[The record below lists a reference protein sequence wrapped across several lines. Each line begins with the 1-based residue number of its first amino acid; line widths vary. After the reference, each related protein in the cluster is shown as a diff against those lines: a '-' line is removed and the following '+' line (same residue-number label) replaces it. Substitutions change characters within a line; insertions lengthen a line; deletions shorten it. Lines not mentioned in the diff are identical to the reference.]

1 MSTTTVYNYL
11 WVPGSVNF
19 SQYTDVQRGTIFLWF
34 FTIFVVTIVIG
45 IRVVS
50 GQIEA
55 GRSAYESEN
64 PPPSSNPP
72 NNPSESL

>member
-55 GRSAYESEN
+55 GRSAY
-64 PPPSSNPP
+64 
-72 NNPSESL
+72 